1 MQDKK
6 IIIEKLRETSNHM
19 DLALEAGERGDWP
32 RMREALLEI
41 HACAGRLATVVEPA
55 AIITQSILKSR
66 RCQLRSNQRSWPLRG
81 SIFVT
86 PDALATRVRGF
97 MEAAGKAVAA
107 TQRGDLPTAQ
117 QLFQE
122 LQRSNAVL
130 LRLIEIK
137 LSEDAHGGRRI
148 GRGAARRGSK
158 DR

>member
-1 MQDKK
+1 MH
-6 IIIEKLRETSNHM
+6 LPPGC
-19 DLALEAGERGDWP
+19 EA
-32 RMREALLEI
+32 
-41 HACAGRLATVVEPA
+41 
-55 AIITQSILKSR
+55 
-66 RCQLRSNQRSWPLRG
+66 SWR
-81 SIFVT
+81 
-86 PDALATRVRGF
+86 
-97 MEAAGKAVAA
+97 GKAVAE

-148 GRGAARRGSK
+148 GRSAARRGSK